1 MLGFTLAMAL
11 PRFDL
16 RKHLVVAEANAIGPA
31 SLRAR
36 LLPEPQ
42 RSQVR
47 ALLLQYVQVRHAYS
61 QVAPGAGF
69 ASTNSLLA

>member
-16 RKHLVVAEANAIGPA
+16 RKHLVVAEANAIGPT

-42 RSQVR
+42 RSQAR
-47 ALLLQYVQVRHAYS
+47 ALLLQYVQVRYACS